1 MDRLPSHAQAI
12 VIGGGIVGSSTA
24 YHLAK
29 LGYRDVVLLE
39 RHQLTSGSTWH
50 AAGLVGQLRSQAG
63 ITQLLGN
70 SISLYNRL
78 EEETGIATGW
88 KMNGGLRLACNPARL
103 IEIKRQAT
111 TARSFGLEMHVLT
124 PQEARDL
131 WPLMDVSDVLGAAFL
146 PSDGQAN
153 PSDIGRALAKGAK
166 DNGVRI
172 FENVEVKGIRVQ
184 KGRVCGV
191 DTANGSIESE
201 IVVNCAGQWSRNVG
215 ALAGVNVPLVSMQH
229 QYLITEAIDGVTSDL
244 PTLRDPDRL
253 TYYKE
258 EVGGLV
264 MGGYEP
270 NPIGWAED
278 GFPENFAFT
287 LLDSNWDHFEQILSL
302 ALPRVPA
309 LENAGIKT
317 LLNGPESFTPDGNFI
332 LGESP
337 EVDGFFVGAGFNAF
351 GIASA
356 GGAGQALA
364 EWIAGGEPP
373 YDLWAVDIRRFG
385 KPHQDISWI
394 RKRTYEMYGK
404 HYTIAWP
411 NEEHNSGR
419 PFRQSPIYEA
429 LKADRACFGEKLG
442 WERPN
447 WFAPAGVEPSD
458 EYSFEAPNWLA
469 HSAAEHQA
477 AREAVALFDQSSFA
491 KFLLRGPD
499 SVKALDWICA
509 NRIDRPVGSVI
520 YTQLLNKRG
529 GIESDLTVTRIDDD
543 AFYLVTGTGFITH
556 DFHWIDR
563 HLPKEM
569 NANLTDETDNWAV
582 LSLMGP
588 NARALLN
595 RLTESPIDNA
605 SLPFAHSREI
615 EIAGVHVRII
625 RITYVGELGFEL
637 HIPVAHAQSVYNE
650 LHRAG
655 ADLGLRNAGYR
666 AIESL
671 RLEKGYRAWG
681 SDLTP
686 DHTPLEAGL
695 GWAVKLNSDIAFIGK
710 ESLQNQTSNGLKKQ
724 LACFTVEDPSITL
737 IGRETL
743 YRNGQRVGW
752 LSSAGFG
759 HTVGCP
765 IGLGYVR
772 DPKGVDRTFLESG
785 TYELE
790 VAGTKVPCRTHLE
803 PLYDPKNQRVKT

>member
-1 MDRLPSHAQAI
+1 MDRLPSHAQVI

-29 LGYRDVVLLE
+29 LGYRDVLLLE

-63 ITQLLGN
+63 ITELLGN

-103 IEIKRQAT
+103 IEINRQAT

-124 PQEARDL
+124 PQEAQDL

-166 DNGVRI
+166 DNGVQI

-229 QYLITEAIDGVTSDL
+229 QYLITEAIDGVSSDL

-385 KPHQDISWI
+385 KPHQDIGWV

-411 NEEHNSGR
+411 NEEHSSGR
-419 PFRQSPIYEA
+419 PFRQSSIYEA

-477 AREAVALFDQSSFA
+477 AREAAALFDQSSFA

-529 GIESDLTVTRIDDD
+529 GIESDLTVTRIDHD

-563 HLPKEM
+563 HLPKGM
-569 NANLTDETDNWAV
+569 NANLTDETENWAV

-637 HIPVAHAQSVYNE
+637 HIPVAHAMSVYNE

-710 ESLQNQTSNGLKKQ
+710 ESLQNQASSGLKKQ

-790 VAGTKVPCRTHLE
+790 VAGTKVPCRIHLE

>member
-1 MDRLPSHAQAI
+1 M
-12 VIGGGIVGSSTA
+12 
-24 YHLAK
+24 
-29 LGYRDVVLLE
+29 
-39 RHQLTSGSTWH
+39 
-50 AAGLVGQLRSQAG
+50 
-63 ITQLLGN
+63 
-70 SISLYNRL
+70 
-78 EEETGIATGW
+78 
-88 KMNGGLRLACNPARL
+88 
-103 IEIKRQAT
+103 
-111 TARSFGLEMHVLT
+111 
-124 PQEARDL
+124 
-131 WPLMDVSDVLGAAFL
+131 
-146 PSDGQAN
+146 
-153 PSDIGRALAKGAK
+153 
-166 DNGVRI
+166 
-172 FENVEVKGIRVQ
+172 
-184 KGRVCGV
+184 
-191 DTANGSIESE
+191 
-201 IVVNCAGQWSRNVG
+201 
-215 ALAGVNVPLVSMQH
+215 
-229 QYLITEAIDGVTSDL
+229 
-244 PTLRDPDRL
+244 
-253 TYYKE
+253 
-258 EVGGLV
+258 
-264 MGGYEP
+264 
-270 NPIGWAED
+270 
-278 GFPENFAFT
+278 
-287 LLDSNWDHFEQILSL
+287 
-302 ALPRVPA
+302 
-309 LENAGIKT
+309 
-317 LLNGPESFTPDGNFI
+317 
-332 LGESP
+332 
-337 EVDGFFVGAGFNAF
+337 
-351 GIASA
+351 
-356 GGAGQALA
+356 
-364 EWIAGGEPP
+364 
-373 YDLWAVDIRRFG
+373 
-385 KPHQDISWI
+385 
-394 RKRTYEMYGK
+394 
-404 HYTIAWP
+404 
-411 NEEHNSGR
+411 
-419 PFRQSPIYEA
+419 
-429 LKADRACFGEKLG
+429 
-442 WERPN
+442 
-447 WFAPAGVEPSD
+447 
-458 EYSFEAPNWLA
+458 
-469 HSAAEHQA
+469 
-477 AREAVALFDQSSFA
+477 
-491 KFLLRGPD
+491 
-499 SVKALDWICA
+499 
-509 NRIDRPVGSVI
+509 I

-615 EIAGVHVRII
+615 EIVGVHVRII

-637 HIPVAHAQSVYNE
+637 HIPVAHAMSVYNE

-695 GWAVKLNSDIAFIGK
+695 GWAVKLNSDIEFLGK
-710 ESLQNQTSNGLKKQ
+710 ESLQNQASSGLKKQ

-790 VAGTKVPCRTHLE
+790 VAGTQVPCRIHFE

>member
-1 MDRLPSHAQAI
+1 MDRLPSHAQVI

-29 LGYRDVVLLE
+29 LGYRDVLLLE

-166 DNGVRI
+166 DNGVQI

-385 KPHQDISWI
+385 KPHQDIGWV

-411 NEEHNSGR
+411 NEEHSSGR

-710 ESLQNQTSNGLKKQ
+710 ESLQNQASNGLKKQ

-790 VAGTKVPCRTHLE
+790 VAGTKVPCRIHLE

>member
-1 MDRLPSHAQAI
+1 MDRLPSHAQVI

-29 LGYRDVVLLE
+29 LGYRDVLLLE

-166 DNGVRI
+166 DNGVQI

-385 KPHQDISWI
+385 KPHQDIGWV

-411 NEEHNSGR
+411 NEEHSSGR
-419 PFRQSPIYEA
+419 PFRQSSIYDA

-695 GWAVKLNSDIAFIGK
+695 GWAVKLNSDVAFIGK
-710 ESLQNQTSNGLKKQ
+710 ESLQNQASSGLKKQ

-743 YRNGQRVGW
+743 CRNGQRVGW

-765 IGLGYVR
+765 VGLGYVR

-790 VAGTKVPCRTHLE
+790 VAGTKVPCRIHLE

>member
-166 DNGVRI
+166 DNGVQI

-385 KPHQDISWI
+385 KPHQDIGWV

-411 NEEHNSGR
+411 NEEHSSGR
-419 PFRQSPIYEA
+419 PFRQSSIYDA

-469 HSAAEHQA
+469 HSAVEHQA

-529 GIESDLTVTRIDDD
+529 GIESDLTVTRIDHD

-563 HLPKEM
+563 HLPKDM
-569 NANLTDETDNWAV
+569 NANLTDETENWAV

-637 HIPVAHAQSVYNE
+637 HIPVAHAMSVYNE

-790 VAGTKVPCRTHLE
+790 VAGTQVPCRIHFE